1 MRRKDV
7 LHLQIIM
14 TIFCYKLRK
23 LPMLNGSGY
32 VAAPTVRLLR
42 CCLAPA
48 DPSIVYLKEREEV
61 SNNFVKWKISQRA
74 FKIITNL
81 VSKPINKGVYQ
92 VADKI

>member
-1 MRRKDV
+1 
-7 LHLQIIM
+7 
-14 TIFCYKLRK
+14 
-23 LPMLNGSGY
+23 MLNGSGY

-74 FKIITNL
+74 FKLITNL

-92 VADKI
+92 VAVKI